1 MQGRTTRDGN
11 GKGTKGRI
19 GSPGL
24 PHLSAGQAGIGT
36 NHGKIVGI
44 VQHPAGNGCRESSP
58 ITAQLRHV
66 MADGREPGSVAG
78 ELPSH
83 HITIMPAEKRRLK
96 TKPRIVII

>member
-19 GSPGL
+19 GSHGL

-44 VQHPAGNGCRESSP
+44 VQHPARGGCREASP
-58 ITAQLRHV
+58 ITAQLHHV
-66 MADGREPGSVAG
+66 MTRRREP
-78 ELPSH
+78 EP
-83 HITIMPAEKRRLK
+83 
-96 TKPRIVII
+96 